1 MTQQAVASP
10 RAVVER
16 LHRLVLDHDVEGQAD
31 LYAPDGVLE
40 WPFAPE
46 GVPRRLEGRAEI
58 ARVLGVLGERVR
70 RSGTRLTGLD
80 SVVHETLDP
89 EVIVVEVEL
98 HGEVAA
104 TGERYRLPYVQ
115 VARVRD
121 GAIVSFR
128 DYFGAGTARV
138 LAAALAAAPS

>member
-1 MTQQAVASP
+1 M
-10 RAVVER
+10 
-16 LHRLVLDHDVEGQAD
+16 
-31 LYAPDGVLE
+31 
-40 WPFAPE
+40 
-46 GVPRRLEGRAEI
+46 
-58 ARVLGVLGERVR
+58 R

-128 DYFGAGTARV
+128 DYFGAGTVRV